1 MANTTPE
8 VMSFNPPSATKTV
21 PTTSSSDD
29 SEKPN
34 NSEMRYQLVRRLAPA
49 AEAQFMTHRERTA
62 NDSNVLEPATEPRK
76 IRQRF
81 DPLKRKKT
89 KEVRQLGA
97 CLRCRM
103 YKEPVS
109 PMLEKEDLAE
119 WRLSVTKIRLVQDAY
134 RK

>member
-1 MANTTPE
+1 MANTILN
-8 VMSFNPPSATKTV
+8 VMVFNQRSATKPV
-21 PTTSSSDD
+21 PTTFRSDD
-29 SEKPN
+29 SERPD
-34 NSEMRYQLVRRLAPA
+34 SFEMRYQLLRRLAPA
-49 AEAQFMTHRERTA
+49 AEAQFMTHREENA
-62 NDSNVLEPATEPRK
+62 NDSNLLEPATDSRK

-97 CLRCRM
+97 CLRCRT

-109 PMLEKEDLAE
+109 PMLNSLLLAE
-119 WRLSVTKIRLVQDAY
+119 WCLSVTKIRLVQDAY